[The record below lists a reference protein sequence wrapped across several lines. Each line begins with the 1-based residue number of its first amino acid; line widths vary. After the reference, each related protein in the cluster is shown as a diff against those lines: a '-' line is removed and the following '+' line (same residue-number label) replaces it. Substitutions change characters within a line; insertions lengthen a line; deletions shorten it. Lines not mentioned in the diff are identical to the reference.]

1 MNRDNL
7 LKCFLLLLFLTSTD
21 TPLFGTNSNTFFL
34 YIPRV
39 MALLAIFILPYMKK
53 SKLSINKK
61 LLTVGLIINLIIT
74 ISTIINNGAFSTMIT
89 KILVVDAALIIV
101 DNFTL
106 KEFAGFFDNFMF
118 FISKIAI
125 ITEVIS
131 YVFPSILSELYIVN
145 NTAGIPFSCFFIG
158 SMDLTSLNSTLIRCN
173 SIFWE
178 PGAYAIYLIFAIINH
193 LYICERK
200 YNKRFYTYIFCL
212 IITFST
218 TGYIVLFMLLGVHFL
233 LKKEKMNNAYSLIFF
248 LLAFIILPVSMLFSS
263 PDNPLYSMVFR
274 KIENRTSTTVTRI
287 ASVVNGV
294 EIALDN
300 PLLGVSQGDIGSVMA
315 DYAYKSE
322 LNLGRNS
329 MNTNTVTALLA
340 AYGFIIGGVFLN
352 GYYQI
357 LKKISPNYLTTIG
370 LFLVI
375 LLAYC
380 GENFYS
386 FMPFIWMFYGYKKE

>member
-1 MNRDNL
+1 MNRNDL
-7 LKCFLLLLFLTSTD
+7 LKYFFVLLFLTSTD
-21 TPLFGTNSNTFFL
+21 TPLFGTNSNTVFL
-34 YIPRV
+34 YIPRI

-53 SKLSINKK
+53 SKLSFNKK
-61 LLTVGLIINLIIT
+61 LLTVGFISNLIVI
-74 ISTIINNGAFSTMIT
+74 ISTVVNDGVFSSMIT
-89 KILVVDAALIIV
+89 KILAIDLALVIV
-101 DNFTL
+101 DNLRL
-106 KEFAGFFDNFMF
+106 KEFAGLFDDFMF

-125 ITEVIS
+125 ITEIIG
-131 YVFPSILSELYIVN
+131 YVFPSILSTFYIVN
-145 NTAGIPFSCFFIG
+145 NAAGIPFSCFFIG

-178 PGAYAIYLIFAIINH
+178 PGAYAIYLIFAIINY
-193 LYICERK
+193 LYICEEK
-200 YNKRFYTYIFCL
+200 NKKRLYTYIFCL

-248 LLAFIILPVSMLFSS
+248 LLAFIILPASMLFSS
-263 PDNPLYSMVFR
+263 PDNPLYSMVFG

-287 ASVVNGV
+287 ASFVNGI

-300 PLLGVSQGDIGSVMA
+300 PFLGISQGDMGSVMA
-315 DYAYKSE
+315 DYAYKSD
-322 LNLGRNS
+322 LNLGRNP

-340 AYGFIIGGVFLN
+340 AYGFILGGIFLN
-352 GYYQI
+352 GYYKF
-357 LKKISPNYLTTIG
+357 LKKLSSNYLTTVG
-370 LFLVI
+370 LFSVI